1 MDTKNSH
8 KEQGISGRNIKME
21 RPIPILS
28 LAPMQDVTDL
38 NFWRLMHQYG
48 GPDIYFTE
56 YFRVTPT
63 YRLSGE
69 ILKSIKR
76 NPTKKPVI
84 AQIIGND
91 ISALQRAATDLQ
103 KYNIMGIDL
112 NLGCPAPV
120 VYKKKAGGGLLRYPD
135 EVEKIL
141 FALRDVIDCQFSV
154 KTRIGFDDDSIFDE
168 LLDIF
173 SSAKIDLLT
182 VHGRT
187 VKEMYRSSV
196 NYDQIRKANE
206 KMNCPVW
213 ANGNIY
219 SPEKAENVLNYT
231 KASGLMIGRGA
242 IRNPWIFEQIK
253 VHLEGKRY
261 FIPKGT
267 DVLNYIFNLKE
278 HVTDTKRSDK
288 VTVQHLK
295 KYMNF
300 IGLGIEPQEQFLFS
314 IRRAQSLSEF
324 FRICKE
330 FLDSDKPMN
339 LTPFAPE
346 SLHPDDTLNGCHL

>member
-1 MDTKNSH
+1 MSQSPEEKSSDQKPAS
-8 KEQGISGRNIKME
+8 Q
-21 RPIPILS
+21 PVLS

-38 NFWRLMHQYG
+38 QFWKLMHLYG

-76 NPTKKPVI
+76 NPTGKPAI

-91 ISALQRAATDLQ
+91 IGALCRTAIELQ
-103 KYNIMGIDL
+103 EYNIIGVDL

-120 VYKKKAGGGLLRYPD
+120 VYKKLAGGGLLRFP
-135 EVEKIL
+135 EKIKEIL
-141 FALRDVIDCQFSV
+141 TELRKVIKCQFSV
-154 KTRIGFDDDSIFDE
+154 KTRIGFEDNTIFPA

-173 SSAKIDLLT
+173 NGAEIDLLT

-196 NYDQIRKANE
+196 NYDLIRLAVQE
-206 KMNCPVW
+206 MNCPVY

-219 SPEKAENVLNYT
+219 SPEKAEKVIDHT
-231 KASGLMIGRGA
+231 GAAGLMIGRGA
-242 IRNPWIFEQIK
+242 IRNPWIFDQIRD
-253 VHLEGKRY
+253 HFNNSDYSHPTGK
-261 FIPKGT
+261 
-267 DVLNYIFNLKE
+267 DVLEYIHNLKN
-278 HVTDTKRSDK
+278 HVTDNKRSEK
-288 VTVQHLK
+288 TTVHHLK

-300 IGLGIEPQEQFLFS
+300 IGLGIEPQAEFLYS
-314 IRRAQSLSEF
+314 IRRADSLNTF
-324 FRICKE
+324 FDICEKY
-330 FLDSDKPMN
+330 LNHDNSMKM
-339 LTPFAPE
+339 TPFAPE
-346 SLHPDDTLNGCHL
+346 NLLPSDSLAGCHL